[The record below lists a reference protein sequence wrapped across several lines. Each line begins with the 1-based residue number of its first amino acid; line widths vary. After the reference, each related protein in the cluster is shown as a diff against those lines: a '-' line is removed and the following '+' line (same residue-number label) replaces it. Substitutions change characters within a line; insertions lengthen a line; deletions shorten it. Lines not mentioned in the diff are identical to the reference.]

1 MLHCLQGTE
10 CFEKEM
16 FWKPR
21 KKFQCDAAWMLYS
34 HCLHF
39 IAFWIMKCI
48 GANFFCAWQFSI
60 KFREMYFIF
69 LYCLE
74 SQWEFQNYWFSP
86 LWFKLYGSHI
96 FFLPL
101 FLISLSI
108 IFFFSQVSW
117 NSNTHDNS
125 WQPEAQMKHT
135 CDTTIIVPNPL
146 KFTHKAHPQSRIA
159 RTNGPKSKPPI
170 RRNHTQW
177 PTPCQ
182 TIHDNGGS
190 ICTKEKNN
198 SLKRHCY

>member
-1 MLHCLQGTE
+1 MWCSLDVILALSMTLSLI
-10 CFEKEM
+10 FFFFL
-16 FWKPR
+16 FWESYH
-21 KKFQCDAAWMLYS
+21 WYS
-34 HCLHF
+34 GILKCLHF

-86 LWFKLYGSHI
+86 LWFNLYGSHI

-135 CDTTIIVPNPL
+135 RDTTNIVPNPL
-146 KFTHKAHPQSRIA
+146 KFTHKAHPQSRFA
-159 RTNGPKSKPPI
+159 RTNGP
-170 RRNHTQW
+170 NHQFDV
-177 PTPCQ
+177 
-182 TIHDNGGS
+182 TIHSGPHLAKPYTTMVAPFAQKKKT
-190 ICTKEKNN
+190 IA
-198 SLKRHCY
+198 

>member
-1 MLHCLQGTE
+1 MWCSLDVILALSMTLSLI
-10 CFEKEM
+10 FFFFF
-16 FWKPR
+16 FWESYH
-21 KKFQCDAAWMLYS
+21 WYS
-34 HCLHF
+34 GILKCLHF

-108 IFFFSQVSW
+108 IFFLFSSELEQQHTWQFMTTWSP
-117 NSNTHDNS
+117 NETHMWHD
-125 WQPEAQMKHT
+125 HH
-135 CDTTIIVPNPL
+135 C
-146 KFTHKAHPQSRIA
+146 
-159 RTNGPKSKPPI
+159 SKPIEVHAQSPPPEPN
-170 RRNHTQW
+170 R
-177 PTPCQ
+177 
-182 TIHDNGGS
+182 
-190 ICTKEKNN
+190 
-198 SLKRHCY
+198 